1 MGIERFVEEVQRRT
15 GLATPELSRRAIQ
28 VTLGA
33 LRQRLVDDEAA
44 ALARE
49 LPEPFAQL
57 MRGGAYDADFTVDDL
72 YYRVREREGVPLGF
86 AAEHAQAVCQVL
98 AEEIDGETLARL
110 RKHLSADYA
119 ALLEPRP
126 VERAPLEPERHLHDD
141 NPPGDGPS
149 LADGRL
155 GSRRP
160 LSEARPDDARAH
172 QHSVARSDD
181 PHGDTRMSSSHGLTQ
196 ERNDDTLASGKPGSS
211 RPIHSAR

>member
-57 MRGGAYDADFTVDDL
+57 MRGGAYDADFTVEDL
-72 YYRVREREGVPLGF
+72 YYRVHEREGVPVSF

-98 AEEIDGETLARL
+98 AEEIDGETLTRL

-126 VERAPLEPERHLHDD
+126 VERAPREPERHVHDD
-141 NPPGDGPS
+141 DPHGDGS
-149 LADGRL
+149 TLADGRL
-155 GSRRP
+155 GSHRP
-160 LSEARPDDARAH
+160 LSEARPDSAH
-172 QHSVARSDD
+172 QQSVARSDD

-196 ERNDDTLASGKPGSS
+196 ERTGDTLASGKPGSS